1 MGLFGNKKKETA
13 KIEEKAVKAEQVI
26 EPEVEAK
33 TSTDDELIAV
43 MAAAIAAY
51 EAEAFVQTL
60 YVRKINR
67 TAGVKPAWGTAG
79 LNEAIDAG
87 RF

>member
-1 MGLFGNKKKETA
+1 MGLFNKKK
-13 KIEEKAVKAEQVI
+13 KDIENTSSQITQDEQATPQEEI
-26 EPEVEAK
+26 SGK
-33 TSTDDELIAV
+33 TDEELIAV
-43 MAAAIAAY
+43 IAAAIAAY

-60 YVRKINR
+60 HIKKINR
-67 TAGVKPAWGTAG
+67 VAGVKPAWGTAG